1 MVKDKINVTVH
12 PSEILA
18 IRGTPEKIGEGR
30 SAIVKLINYDVTYR
44 IMKAKKNL
52 TKTATV
58 RLVM

>member
-1 MVKDKINVTVH
+1 MIRDNINVTDD

-18 IRGTPEKIGEGR
+18 IRGTPDKIGEAR
-30 SAIVKLINYDVTYR
+30 SAIVKLINYDVTYSF
-44 IMKAKKNL
+44 MKGKKNL

>member
-12 PSEILA
+12 PSEIQA

-30 SAIVKLINYDVTYR
+30 SAIVKLINYDVTFR
-44 IMKAKKNL
+44 IMKAKRNL

>member
-1 MVKDKINVTVH
+1 MIRDNINVTVD

-18 IRGTPEKIGEGR
+18 IRGTPEKIGEAR
-30 SAIVKLINYDVTYR
+30 SSIVKLINYDVTY
-44 IMKAKKNL
+44 ITMKAKKNL